1 MSRVISKVTTY
12 FKQHSTAEWKH
23 YFLSTHFWGPVANW
37 GLPLAALGDLKKNP
51 DMISGPMTSAL
62 LIYSSVFMRFAWH
75 VQPRNLL
82 LFACHLANFSA
93 QGAQVNLFICFLFL
107 SVLAKTFQLGRFINH
122 NYLHYV
128 EDPVHHKLMVKKE
141 ILEHEHEIEI
151 KKAH

>member
-82 LFACHLANFSA
+82 LFACHFANFSA
-93 QGAQVNLFICFLFL
+93 QGAQ
-107 SVLAKTFQLGRFINH
+107 LGRFVNH

-128 EDPVHHKLMVKKE
+128 EDPVHHKLMMKKE
-141 ILEHEHEIEI
+141 VLEHEHDAEVIS
-151 KKAH
+151 KAH